1 MFNKDRIKN
10 IQNYSDK
17 QFTLDAFGGLETFAI
32 SDSLWEELPESESE
46 KNWRTNY
53 KALSHD

>member
-32 SDSLWEELPESESE
+32 SDSL
-46 KNWRTNY
+46 
-53 KALSHD
+53 